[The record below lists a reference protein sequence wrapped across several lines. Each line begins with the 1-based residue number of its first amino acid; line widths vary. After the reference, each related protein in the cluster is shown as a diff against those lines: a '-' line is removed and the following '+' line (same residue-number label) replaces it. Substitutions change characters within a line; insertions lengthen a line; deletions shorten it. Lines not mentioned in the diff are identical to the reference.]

1 MAGTL
6 LRWFRE
12 AYRRYRERD
21 VQCGERRGGRRGA
34 AADPQLC
41 VALTRL
47 KAEMSAAAG
56 YVRALAEKY
65 TAAAGGGRGEDRRRR
80 LQPLHRG
87 GGCELLVTGRLV
99 KAHL

>member
-1 MAGTL
+1 MDCRLLDVWMAEAL

-12 AYRRYRERD
+12 AYRRYRELRD
-21 VQCGERRGGRRGA
+21 VRCGERRGGRRGA
-34 AADPQLC
+34 SADPQLC

-65 TAAAGGGRGEDRRRR
+65 TAAAGGG
-80 LQPLHRG
+80 
-87 GGCELLVTGRLV
+87 
-99 KAHL
+99 